1 MKKKK
6 RDSKKYPLEVTL
18 STGERLIIPRQSQFS
33 NEWLRKHG
41 CSLMAEYI
49 ALQFLGKRKIQVR
62 GRRRG
67 IYPIN
72 LLRWHEEH
80 TPEEIYAKVTLR
92 GVADGI
98 NKLAGS
104 GSAHYY
110 KRVTAKRIERAIR
123 AGHPVILEQK
133 NPIHSVILLPD
144 EDGTFMASHGRVDRI
159 NICKISKTATT
170 NKRYRGMISIVAD
183 MREREGE

>member
-1 MKKKK
+1 MNIKK
-6 RDSKKYPLEVTL
+6 RDSRKYPVEVTL

-33 NEWLRKHG
+33 DEWLRKHG

-49 ALQFLGKRKIQVR
+49 ALQFLGVRKIQVN

-72 LLRWHEEH
+72 LLRWHKEH
-80 TPEEIYAKVTLR
+80 TPEDIFAKVTVK
-92 GVADGI
+92 GVAKGI
-98 NKLAGS
+98 SKIAGS

-110 KRVTAKRIERAIR
+110 KNVTAGRIERAIR

-133 NPIHSVILLPD
+133 NPIHTVILLPD
-144 EDGTFMASHGRVDRI
+144 AVLSLRKALRLRQRKYKLQKPGQHSLRLLRRI
-159 NICKISKTATT
+159 
-170 NKRYRGMISIVAD
+170 
-183 MREREGE
+183 